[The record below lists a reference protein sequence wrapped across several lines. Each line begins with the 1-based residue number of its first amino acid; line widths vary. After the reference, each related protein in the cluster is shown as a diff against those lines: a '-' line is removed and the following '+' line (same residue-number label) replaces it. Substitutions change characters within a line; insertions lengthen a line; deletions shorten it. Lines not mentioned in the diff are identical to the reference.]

1 MRIKIIAVNAVIAII
16 IGILTFVM
24 VRGAVSSA
32 ASNTS
37 QLAAEAKHDSQG
49 ASARLQLDGLRMERW
64 LAGKAAESA
73 TLDVLG
79 KATSGARGE
88 AATAVCDTILSAA
101 KQAPSLGGSVPSLL
115 VMVDKD
121 GKTVGRNGS
130 NLGRNEDLGYA
141 GLKAAIA
148 AGNSGSDVWVNP
160 GRNDQYLASYAPV
173 RNEAGKVVGAIA
185 AGVRLDDELSRVS
198 EATTGRALKLV
209 MPAGDDWQIVA
220 NSALANEALS
230 EAITKKEQGAKDS
243 IKNAFSS
250 GHATAVPSGD
260 IIISAAPLDGLG
272 DGKRVAIV
280 TASPSSLIENVSG
293 MLLPIVGGATLLG
306 LLLVVAAGWL
316 LGSYITQPIGVLE
329 EGLLAI
335 INGQTDKRFQMDHP
349 DLGGLAFR
357 IDQLLN
363 QLMGV
368 EEDNTDDEGRVSKA
382 PTAANF
388 SDAMG
393 VDVEKSRGHGSI
405 SDGDTMDA
413 ASLQQLAAEPVEQYY
428 ARIYGEYISAKKS
441 LGEPTDH
448 ISDAAFRTRIQGME
462 QEAST
467 KYGKPVRYKVQTRG
481 KEVILLAIPLG

>member
-24 VRGAVSSA
+24 VRGTVTSA
-32 ASNTS
+32 AGNTT
-37 QLAAEAKHDSQG
+37 QLSAEAKHDSQG

-64 LAGKAAESA
+64 LAGKAAEPT

-79 KATSGARGE
+79 KASPGARGE

-101 KQAPSLGGSVPSLL
+101 KQAPTLGGSVPSLVVL
-115 VMVDKD
+115 VDKD

-141 GLKAAIA
+141 GLKDSIA
-148 AGNSGSDVWVNP
+148 SGNTGSDVWVNA

-173 RNEAGKVVGAIA
+173 RNDAGKVVGAIA
-185 AGVRLDDELSRVS
+185 VGVRLDDELSRVS

-209 MPAGDDWQIVA
+209 TPAGDNWQIVA

-230 EAITKKEQGAKDS
+230 DAITKKDQSAKDS

-272 DGKRVAIV
+272 DGKRAAVV
-280 TASPSSLIENVSG
+280 TASPSSLIDNVSG
-293 MLLPIVGGATLLG
+293 MLLPIIGGATLLG
-306 LLLVVAAGWL
+306 LLLVVAGGWL
-316 LGSYITQPIGVLE
+316 LGSYITTPIGVLE

-335 INGQTDKRFQMDHP
+335 INGQQDKRFQLDHP

-368 EEDNTDDEGRVSKA
+368 EEDNTDEDGRVSKA

-393 VDVEKSRGHGSI
+393 VDDKSRGGGAG
-405 SDGDTMDA
+405 DGEAMDPA
-413 ASLQQLAAEPVEQYY
+413 ALQQLAAEPVEQYY
-428 ARIYGEYISAKKS
+428 ARIYGEYITAKKG